1 MRGRPSLPKRGVMA
15 PAALRFCAVS
25 QEGTAQDHGGGML
38 AGLLAPLRLPERA
51 IEALDS
57 LAEAARELA
66 PMRSELIRVREQTA
80 PLADLMPTAERIR
93 EQTAPVPELLAVA
106 ARIREQ
112 AEPLPELVAQLERVE
127 GSLGA
132 RLDSI
137 HKVVEALE
145 SEESYL
151 NKAVKELARE
161 LAAMHDTVSGLQL
174 DVEGITERLP
184 DPNAGPLA
192 KAREA
197 LTGSGD

>member
-1 MRGRPSLPKRGVMA
+1 MTSD
-15 PAALRFCAVS
+15 
-25 QEGTAQDHGGGML
+25 ETAQDRNGGLL

-51 IEALDS
+51 MEALES